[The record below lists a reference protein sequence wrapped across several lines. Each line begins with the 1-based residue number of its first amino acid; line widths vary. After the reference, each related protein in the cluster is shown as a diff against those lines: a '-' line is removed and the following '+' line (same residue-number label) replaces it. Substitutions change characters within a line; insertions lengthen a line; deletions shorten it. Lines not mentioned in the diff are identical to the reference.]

1 MRGRTLALLA
11 LAGSAS
17 LGACGER
24 TLDNRELESTVKRQL
39 DSSAG
44 VTSRAVVCPDDVP
57 AKKGRSFAC
66 SLIAPNGDEVR
77 VEVELTNDE
86 GGFDANVPRQQFR

>member
-1 MRGRTLALLA
+1 
-11 LAGSAS
+11 
-17 LGACGER
+17 
-24 TLDNRELESTVKRQL
+24 
-39 DSSAG
+39 
-44 VTSRAVVCPDDVP
+44 VP